1 MPSWSHMK
9 ETLESEAAANREK
22 VQFSIGELVLLAWID
37 KDDLVEMD

>member
-22 VQFSIGELVLLAWID
+22 FSIGELVLLAWID
-37 KDDLVEMD
+37 KDDVVEMD